1 MPGIPRGNR
10 RCQMGFMAGVLG
22 AGTAANASSAV
33 AAESIQASEA
43 ATSMAVDSGMAA
55 GGGLAAS
62 AQEAIVNEPKNFFSN
77 AWNDTKQSFGIG
89 ENGVD
94 MGKVGAN
101 AAKSAI
107 SKADSSEPQRMDPTP
122 VQASAP
128 SAPEISA
135 EDELNK
141 LRNRINA
148 S

>member
-1 MPGIPRGNR
+1 
-10 RCQMGFMAGVLG
+10 MGFMAAMLG

-43 ATSMAVDSGMAA
+43 ATSLATDSGFSAGSRLAA
-55 GGGLAAS
+55 G
-62 AQEAIVNEPKNFFSN
+62 AQETIASEPKNFFSS
-77 AWNDTKQSFGIG
+77 AWNDAKQSVGIG

-94 MGKVGAN
+94 MGKV
-101 AAKSAI
+101 AKTVI
-107 SKADSSEPQRMDPTP
+107 LNGDSSEPQRMDPTP